1 MGGEEGVILP
11 HLPHP
16 PIWFSLNNSKTVKA
30 VIGDIRAQFG
40 IHNLPQSSDI
50 GQTSDRGISDFRISA
65 QSLMKENCHSSRT
78 SDEIDM
84 KLGKATKLDK
94 RNKTTSKKIDDDVC
108 WKIVTS
114 SSFFG
119 FLANLQ
125 QSGGRIPDTES
136 GKLMFSVIVTYCLTN
151 YENRTKKSLTQLSHY
166 CFEERFYFGQNTLIF
181 WKKCCY
187 QQN

>member
-11 HLPHP
+11 PLPPP

-84 KLGKATKLDK
+84 KLGEVTKLDK
-94 RNKTTSKKIDDDVC
+94 RNKTTSKKFDDDVMSKNC
-108 WKIVTS
+108 EVIAILRI
-114 SSFFG
+114 FDQFG
-119 FLANLQ
+119 EVRRPEFGHRVCK
-125 QSGGRIPDTES
+125 SYV
-136 GKLMFSVIVTYCLTN
+136 FSNMSLYS
-151 YENRTKKSLTQLSHY
+151 YKS
-166 CFEERFYFGQNTLIF
+166 CKQN
-181 WKKCCY
+181 
-187 QQN
+187 